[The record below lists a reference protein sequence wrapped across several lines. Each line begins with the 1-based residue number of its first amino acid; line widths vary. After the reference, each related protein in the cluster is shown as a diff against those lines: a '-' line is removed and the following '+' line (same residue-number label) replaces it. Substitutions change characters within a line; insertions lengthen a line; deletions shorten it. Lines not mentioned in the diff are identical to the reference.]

1 MKFEDIYT
9 HLFLARCEIHFKKD
23 EATLPG
29 QPQPLWRKI
38 LVGAAAFAGLCVL
51 IWFPLLLF
59 SNTSS
64 FDRPVK
70 EVRCVHTAC
79 TSCCGS
85 HPSICGQVSV
95 ALGIRGF
102 PNLYEI
108 DRYESLSPLSAEST
122 SSSSLCNYFGN
133 PSLVCMHRDLGID
146 MKTSVAKETSLSS
159 VCLLVWNQ
167 RGFGA
172 VG

>member
-1 MKFEDIYT
+1 M
-9 HLFLARCEIHFKKD
+9 
-23 EATLPG
+23 
-29 QPQPLWRKI
+29 
-38 LVGAAAFAGLCVL
+38 
-51 IWFPLLLF
+51 
-59 SNTSS
+59 
-64 FDRPVK
+64 
-70 EVRCVHTAC
+70 
-79 TSCCGS
+79 
-85 HPSICGQVSV
+85 

-159 VCLLVWNQ
+159 VCLLVCNQ
-167 RGFGA
+167 RGCGA
-172 VG
+172 VSSASNRAHSSKTKCSLCECSRPAGGSGTSATRAKKR